1 MELLNYAL
9 SKNKVKKV
17 LNTKPWEEGFS
28 LVELVVVIA
37 VLAILAAV
45 AIPAFQGVQSRAKT
59 AAVKNGM
66 VNGVKECIVSDGL
79 DAGSTFDKSQAFAG
93 NYAGFTVRKRNN
105 SIDSCYKVEA
115 IPSDAGQPF
124 GWFVLEYDPG
134 TGVSNKTCDANYSIG
149 CDNGKW

>member
-28 LVELVVVIA
+28 LVELIVVIA

-79 DAGSTFDKSQAFAG
+79 DQGSDFAESKAFAG
-93 NYAGFTVRKRNN
+93 NYNGFTLRKRFN
-105 SIDSCYKVEA
+105 SEDTCYKVEA
-115 IPSDAGQPF
+115 AADPGQPF

-134 TGVSNKTCDANYSIG
+134 TGVSTKTCDANYTIG
-149 CDNGKW
+149 CTNGEW